1 MLCSKLTEKDVEIL
15 SCGNFRVKLGKILE
29 ILLQEAVQE

>member
-1 MLCSKLTEKDVEIL
+1 MKKDVEIL
-15 SCGNFRVKLGKILE
+15 FCGNSQLKLGKTLE